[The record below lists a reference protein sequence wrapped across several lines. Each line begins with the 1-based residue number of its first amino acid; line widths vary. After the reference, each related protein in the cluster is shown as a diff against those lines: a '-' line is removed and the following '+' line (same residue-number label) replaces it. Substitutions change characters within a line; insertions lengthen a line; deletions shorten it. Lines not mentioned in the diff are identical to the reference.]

1 MPAAV
6 AAASAASPSSAP
18 GPRTAGDSTQADDTP
33 AARAPK
39 SPAAEAAPAPTV
51 TAAVAAAGSHRD
63 APAPPAS
70 GNPAGPATGAIGAV
84 AHKSIVPNLRPQLS
98 TSVQS
103 VSHPQFALVS
113 APLRSRSEAD
123 AMLKRL
129 RTETS
134 RLHHPVAVE
143 TSALSSPQGWRVSW
157 WPFAGRKQAEN
168 ARAMLAD
175 RHLDMDIVDF

>member
-1 MPAAV
+1 MEP
-6 AAASAASPSSAP
+6 
-18 GPRTAGDSTQADDTP
+18 
-33 AARAPK
+33 
-39 SPAAEAAPAPTV
+39 APAPTA
-51 TAAVAAAGSHRD
+51 TAAVATAGSHRD
-63 APAPPAS
+63 TPASPAS
-70 GNPAGPATGAIGAV
+70 GNLVGPAAGAIGAV
-84 AHKSIVPNLRPQLS
+84 AHKSIVPNLRPQLA
-98 TSVQS
+98 TSVQA
-103 VSHPQFALVS
+103 VSHSQFALVS
-113 APLRSRSEAD
+113 APLRSRTEAD

-129 RTETS
+129 RSETS